1 MSDEPALKLDPDED
15 PPAWALGGGAAAAA
29 AEAAPAAPAEPAW
42 GDDEQAQLEALLAR
56 KAASTVAAEPV
67 VRIRVEA
74 PHEAMSFGGYTVG
87 SEFQEV
93 PARVAAGLHEAAAS
107 AGVTLTQEG

>member
-1 MSDEPALKLDPDED
+1 MSDEPALKLSPDED
-15 PPAWALGGGAAAAA
+15 PPAYALGGGAAAAA
-29 AEAAPAAPAEPAW
+29 AAEAAEPEAEPEW
-42 GDDEQAQLEALLAR
+42 GADEQAQLEALLAR
-56 KAASTVAAEPV
+56 KAAASSSAENT
-67 VRIRVEA
+67 VRIKVEA